1 MNGLKKSDRDISQ
14 KTLGVREIFFDFEGT
29 LVDFQWQLIPA
40 VNECLSALIKAGF
53 KKEWYGANPGYAHI
67 YNHTFDLIRKGEV
80 QDEAPPALA
89 IISTIYDRYDA
100 DALSRWNLYPDT
112 LDGLEMLGKQG
123 FRMGIVSNI
132 GTEALRTAMD
142 RLNLSGRLEVTISRN
157 DVKRIKPHPEGLI
170 KAAETLKV
178 DPAQIVFIGDSRND
192 VQAARA
198 AGMIA
203 GYLRGGEDSPED
215 MARFPAD
222 LEIDHL
228 SQLPPL
234 LSRIIP

>member
-1 MNGLKKSDRDISQ
+1 MNGLKKSDLDIN
-14 KTLGVREIFFDFEGT
+14 KKILRVREIFFDFEGT
-29 LVDFQWQLIPA
+29 LVNFQWQLIPA

-53 KKEWYGANPGYAHI
+53 KKEWYGSNPGYAHI
-67 YNHTFDLIRKGEV
+67 YNHTFDLTLKGQV

-89 IISTIYDRYDA
+89 IINTIYDRYDA

-132 GTEALRTAMD
+132 GKASLQTAMD
-142 RLNLSGRLEVTISRN
+142 RMDLSGRIEVVISRN
-157 DVKRIKPHPEGLI
+157 DIKHIKPHPEGLI
-170 KAAETLKV
+170 KAAETLQV
-178 DPAQIVFIGDSRND
+178 VPAQIVFIGDSRND

-198 AGMIA
+198 AGMLA
-203 GYLRGGEDSPED
+203 VYLRGGEDSPED

-222 LEIDHL
+222 LEIDNL
-228 SQLPPL
+228 GQLPPL

>member
-1 MNGLKKSDRDISQ
+1 MNGLMKSERDNSQ
-14 KTLGVREIFFDFEGT
+14 KTLGVREIVFDFEGT
-29 LVDFQWQLIPA
+29 LVDFQWRLIPA
-40 VNECLSALIKAGF
+40 VHECLSALMKAGF
-53 KKEWYGANPGYAHI
+53 KKEWYGANPSYAHI

-80 QDEAPPALA
+80 QDGDPPALA
-89 IISTIYDRYDA
+89 VISTIYDQYDA
-100 DALSRWNLYPDT
+100 DALSRWSLYPDT

-132 GTEALRTAMD
+132 GPEALQKAMD
-142 RLNLSGRLEVTISRN
+142 RLDLSGRLEVVISRN
-157 DVKRIKPHPEGLI
+157 DVKHIKPHPEGLI

-203 GYLRGGEDSPED
+203 VYLRGGEDSPED